1 MIKKAIFLMLNTLY
15 IHKRYLKNKE
25 DIMQNNQKRR
35 FTVISNP
42 NISDYS
48 DIPDTNATLTIKEIH
63 SPTKPTGDPSGYQTN
78 PLYEKLL
85 NFKELQKK
93 KRFTVEDLLKW

>member
-15 IHKRYLKNKE
+15 IHKRYLQDKE
-25 DIMQNNQKRR
+25 VIMQNNQKRR
-35 FTVISNP
+35 LTVVSNP
-42 NISDYS
+42 DIPDISNISDA
-48 DIPDTNATLTIKEIH
+48 NAITTIKQIH
-63 SPTKPTGDPSGYQTN
+63 SPTKPTDDPSGYQTN